1 MPHTAR
7 RPRASSGLSG
17 RGRAKSAPT
26 REAHPRPRPQKPAD
40 PYAALDAAL
49 TAAAASPPPG
59 ATTFGALGLDHRLV
73 SALEAAGISEPFA
86 IQARAL
92 PDALAGRDV
101 LGRAQTGSG
110 KTLAFGLPL
119 LTRLAGSTQRR
130 RERAPR
136 GLILVPTRE
145 LAEQVA
151 GVLGPFGRKIGV
163 RTITVYGG
171 VSIVRQIERARGADL
186 VVATPGRLIDLMERG
201 ACALGNIE
209 ITVLDEADHMAD
221 LGFMPAVTR
230 ILDATPAGGQRLLF
244 SATLDRGVGQLV
256 TAYVRDPALHAVAPA
271 ADAAA
276 ASHLTLVL
284 AHPDKVPVAAELA
297 SGPGRTLFFVRTKHG
312 AERLAKQLSRAGV
325 GASAIHGDR
334 NQNQRQ
340 RALDAFTAGHPRVL
354 VATDVAARGIHV
366 DDVDLVV
373 QFDPPKD
380 HKDYLH
386 RAGRTARAGATGMVV
401 TLADQAQVGELQR
414 LHAAAG
420 VTAAEHE
427 VTAGHEVIKEIAAS
441 GVPVPPP
448 PAPAPVAVEAGRS
461 GNAGRPEASRRRDGR
476 GGHGAARRPQDTSR
490 PGSADRPDRADRPA
504 KADRPDRADRPA
516 KAGRPAE
523 GGRYAK
529 AGRPAG
535 TGRPGRD
542 GQSPRSGH
550 AKGTSWGKGKGKG
563 SGNGR
568 SARRSPAGGTRR
580 AA

>member
-1 MPHTAR
+1 MPNRAR
-7 RPRASSGLSG
+7 RPRASSGPAS
-17 RGRAKSAPT
+17 
-26 REAHPRPRPQKPAD
+26 PRPRPKKPDD
-40 PYAALDAAL
+40 PYAALEAAL
-49 TAAAASPPPG
+49 TAAAASPPA
-59 ATTFGALGLDHRLV
+59 ATTFGALGLDDRLV

-119 LTRLAGSTQRR
+119 LTRLAGSKERR

-136 GLILVPTRE
+136 GLVLVPTRE

-151 GVLGPFGRKIGV
+151 GVLEPFGRKIGV

-171 VSIVRQIERARGADL
+171 VSIGRQIERARGADL

-201 ACALGNIE
+201 ACTLGNIE

-221 LGFMPAVTR
+221 LGFLPAVTR

-276 ASHLTLVL
+276 ASHLVLVL

-312 AERLAKQLSRAGV
+312 ADRLAKQLSRAGV

-340 RALDAFTAGHPRVL
+340 RALDAFAAGHPRVL

-386 RAGRTARAGATGMVV
+386 RSGRTARAGATGMVV
-401 TLADQAQVGELQR
+401 ALADQAQVRELQR
-414 LHAAAG
+414 LHTAAG
-420 VTAAEHE
+420 VTAGQHE
-427 VTAGHEVIKEIAAS
+427 VTAGHEVIREIAAS

-448 PAPAPVAVEAGRS
+448 LAPPVAPEIPETAGAS
-461 GNAGRPEASRRRDGR
+461 GGARRAKAGHSGRARRPEASSRRDR
-476 GGHGAARRPQDTSR
+476 GSGYESARRPRNASR
-490 PGSADRPDRADRPA
+490 PGSADRPARADRAARADRPA
-504 KADRPDRADRPA
+504 KADRAARAS
-516 KAGRPAE
+516 
-523 GGRYAK
+523 
-529 AGRPAG
+529 
-535 TGRPGRD
+535 RPGRD
-542 GQSPRSGH
+542 GQSVRAGH
-550 AKGTSWGKGKGKG
+550 PKSANWTKGKGPG
-563 SGNGR
+563 HGGG
-568 SARRSPAGGTRR
+568 ARKSQAGGTRR